1 MKAGKVGTKI
11 TLAMGRISLGVL
23 SAYSGFEG

>member
-1 MKAGKVGTKI
+1 MKAEKVGTKI
-11 TLAMGRISLGVL
+11 TLPMRRISLEVF